1 MLRCRPPPTRLSSA
15 SPIDLTGPSTPPPL
29 LFPLLFAL
37 HMGLLLPCHSLHTP
51 SLGFLPK
58 PEPLFQA
65 SQPTL
70 LPPSSPGSFVPA
82 PSLPVTVPC
91 FRLHCLPARPRM
103 GRLVRPPGCR
113 AHASA
118 PWSLWPLA
126 MFLCQH
132 GMKPP
137 WSACPQLADRPH
149 TLVPLELC
157 RIRCTAQAG
166 VGFPVWWWGG
176 GTFGSSSES
185 GSRRTPGELSASHQ
199 STVMGLGLR
208 SEAGLHSV
216 PPPGQG
222 SDDHSGPHWSF
233 TSPCGRRGHSCAS
246 FLEGWRGSSS
256 LSSGAVHPQWGDESG
271 MGLPDRGM
279 AGE

>member
-1 MLRCRPPPTRLSSA
+1 MVDVTSAYCGDDFANIESLCGTHDTMQCCANGVSKKPRLSALLKQPFLPGEQWAVLRCRPPPPTRVSSA
-15 SPIDLTGPSTPPPL
+15 SPIGLTGPSTPPPL

-37 HMGLLLPCHSLHTP
+37 HVGLLLPCHSLHTP

-58 PEPLFQA
+58 PEPLFRA

-82 PSLPVTVPC
+82 PSLPVTVPRFC
-91 FRLHCLPARPRM
+91 LHCLPARPRM

-126 MFLCQH
+126 MFLSQH

-137 WSACPQLADRPH
+137 WSARPQLADRPH
-149 TLVPLELC
+149 TLVPLEVC
-157 RIRCTAQAG
+157 RIPCTGQAG

-176 GTFGSSSES
+176 G
-185 GSRRTPGELSASHQ
+185 HI
-199 STVMGLGLR
+199 
-208 SEAGLHSV
+208 
-216 PPPGQG
+216 
-222 SDDHSGPHWSF
+222 
-233 TSPCGRRGHSCAS
+233 
-246 FLEGWRGSSS
+246 
-256 LSSGAVHPQWGDESG
+256 
-271 MGLPDRGM
+271 
-279 AGE
+279 